1 MTKFI
6 LLMVWREAR
15 GALHRFLFFLIS
27 IALGVAS
34 IVGVGNMA
42 ANFDAMTHLEA
53 RNLLAADVEARLISP
68 LSEEGKAVLAEL
80 TREGLSS
87 IRITELK
94 GMAIN
99 VASGE
104 TQLVELKAIESGYPF
119 YGRLKI
125 EPPPTEL
132 SLGPKEVW
140 VEKGLLIRLHM
151 QVGDQLKIG
160 EASFMIRG
168 EILKEPDRVVGP
180 FRIGPR
186 VLLSQAGLQK
196 AELIQTGSRIRH
208 RLLMKTTSRTPE
220 ALKTL
225 LDQRWSGESVSI
237 KTYRE
242 VQPRLGRFLGNFTTY
257 LGLVGLITL
266 MIGGIGVASHIHA
279 FLTERIETIAI
290 LKSLGAS
297 AAMLTLIYLLLA
309 LILGGIGALGGVL
322 LGLGITFILQSL
334 MAGFLPPAFVFQ
346 MTVTPIFRGI
356 TMGLLTTFL
365 FALWPL
371 RMVSSVP
378 PFRIFRHEVEARA
391 IQMTGKKW
399 LKQVLIGGSMAVCW
413 VGLSVW
419 QAGSWRLGIWVVMAV
434 GVAILLLMAG
444 GKGMLALVRKIPLPN
459 SLILRYGIKNL
470 YRPGRQIMTI
480 ILSLGVG
487 IMVLLTLFQVERR
500 LMAELDQNI
509 PEDAPGLFFIDIQ
522 PDQKGPLETMLNARR
537 FEITPE
543 LTPLIRSRLHAVDG
557 KKISEIGVENR
568 PDSWYFTREY
578 VLTYQKNLPEHN
590 IILRGQWW
598 KEGETEAL
606 ISVDSDVA
614 YHLGIDV
621 ESNVTFD
628 IQGVQISG
636 KVASVREV
644 DWGSMTT
651 NFYFIFT
658 PAALSGAP
666 ETFVAT
672 VTTEPE
678 NDLPVQN
685 AVIGK
690 FPNVTVIPIREFL
703 ETIARILMEITR
715 TVQVMASLGLLVGLI
730 VLSGAIVATR
740 ARRVHEMVLFKT
752 LGATRPALIAIMAVE
767 YSLLGIVSA
776 IVGGSLSIVVSWGVV
791 RFFLDIP
798 WQVEWGV
805 LLTGTSGTVALTL
818 LTGFLTTYRI
828 LGEKPLAILR
838 AE

>member
-1 MTKFI
+1 
-6 LLMVWREAR
+6 MVWREAR
-15 GALHRFLFFLIS
+15 GGLHRFLFFLTS

-34 IVGVGNMA
+34 IVGVGNMS
-42 ANFDAMTHLEA
+42 ANFEAMTHLEA
-53 RNLLAADVEARLISP
+53 RNLLAADLEARLIRP
-68 LSEEGKAVLAEL
+68 LSTAGEAVLEEL
-80 TREGLSS
+80 SREGLSS

-99 VASGE
+99 VDSGE

-119 YGRLKI
+119 YGHLEI
-125 EPPPTEL
+125 APPSADL
-132 SLGPKEVW
+132 SLGPEEVW
-140 VEKGLLIRLHM
+140 VEKGLLLRLHFAVGN
-151 QVGDQLKIG
+151 QVKIG
-160 EASFMIRG
+160 EASFVIRG
-168 EILKEPDRVVGP
+168 EIVKEPDRVVGP

-186 VLLSQAGLQK
+186 VLLSQAGLK
-196 AELIQTGSRIRH
+196 RTGLVQTGSRIRH
-208 RLLMKTTSRTPE
+208 RLLIKTGMRTPE
-220 ALKTL
+220 ALKEL
-225 LDQRWSGESVSI
+225 LNKRWSEESVRI

-242 VQPRLGRFLGNFTTY
+242 VQPRLSRFLGNFTTY

-290 LKSLGAS
+290 LKSLGAG
-297 AAMLTLIYLLLA
+297 AATLTLIYLLLA
-309 LILGGIGALGGVL
+309 LILGGIGALAGVL
-322 LGLGITFILQSL
+322 LGLGITLILQSL
-334 MAGFLPPAFVFQ
+334 LAGFLPPGFVFQ
-346 MTVTPIFRGI
+346 MTATPIVRGI

-371 RMVSSVP
+371 RMVSAVP
-378 PFRIFRHEVEARA
+378 PLRIFRHEVETKALR
-391 IQMTGKKW
+391 MTRKKW
-399 LKQVLIGGSMAVCW
+399 FKQILIGGGMALGW
-413 VGLSVW
+413 TGLSIW
-419 QAGSWRLGIWVVMAV
+419 QAGSWRLGIWVVIAV

-444 GKGMLALVRKIPLPN
+444 GKGLLMLVRKTPLPD
-459 SLILRYGIKNL
+459 SLIFRYGIKNL

-500 LMAELDQNI
+500 LMAQLQQNI

-522 PDQKGPLETMLNARR
+522 PDQKGPLETMLTARR

-543 LTPLIRSRLHAVDG
+543 LTPLIRSRLHAVNG
-557 KKISEIGVENR
+557 QKISEIGAENR
-568 PDSWYFTREY
+568 PDAWYFTREY
-578 VLTYQKNLPEHN
+578 VLTYQENLPEHN

-598 KEGETEAL
+598 EEGETDAL

-621 ESNVTFD
+621 GSTVTFD
-628 IQGVQISG
+628 IQGVQIPGRVTSI
-636 KVASVREV
+636 REV

-651 NFYFIFT
+651 NFYFIFS
-658 PAALSGAP
+658 PAALAGAP

-685 AVIGK
+685 AIIGA

-703 ETIARILMEITR
+703 ETIARILTEITR
-715 TVQVMASLGLLVGLI
+715 TIQVMASLGLLVGLI

-752 LGATRPALIAIMAVE
+752 LGATRPTLIAIMAVE
-767 YSLLGIVSA
+767 YALLGIVSA
-776 IVGGSLSIVVSWGVV
+776 IVGGGLSIAVSWGVV

-798 WQVEWGV
+798 WQIEWGV
-805 LLTGTSGTVALTL
+805 LLVGTSGTVALTL